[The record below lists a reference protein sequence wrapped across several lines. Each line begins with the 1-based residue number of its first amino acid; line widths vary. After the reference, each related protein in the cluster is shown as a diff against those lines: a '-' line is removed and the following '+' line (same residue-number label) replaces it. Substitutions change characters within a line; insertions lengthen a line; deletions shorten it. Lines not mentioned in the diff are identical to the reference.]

1 MSATKWEYGN
11 TQHEFKS
18 DLKIYVKKS
27 VIDDYK
33 SVAGHEHAGWNRYA
47 NQIEYKIPYYVTSAA
62 APAAAPKPFIKKK
75 YGTFARE
82 FDTDFG
88 SYFAEE
94 GKGKVA
100 AFVTPIS
107 GVESGPGDYG
117 HSTYMVK
124 MSSIDLNGGAANDYS
139 YIPAETGVLL
149 KVLETE
155 ALPVDF
161 YYTIGEK
168 DDVTYSIT
176 GNMMTGIVVKDQ
188 IITVGSTPV
197 YVVSGNKGIFKKAR
211 TGSLNMPVHKA
222 YAKISGVPA
231 GAKIAFV
238 FDDGTEATGIEA
250 IDDSEAKAVKH
261 DVYYRL
267 NGQRIEKP
275 QHGVC
280 IKNGK
285 KIIIK

>member
-11 TQHEFKS
+11 AQHEFKS

-62 APAAAPKPFIKKK
+62 APAAAPKPLIKKK

-211 TGSLNMPVHKA
+211 TGSLNIPVHKA

-261 DVYYRL
+261 DVYYSL